1 MNVCNIPMCTLS
13 ILILFTDSNFKY
25 STENRKPAVPRR
37 DEMPVHGIRTTKNFI
52 TQNAVENI
60 MSVPKQPQKK
70 YVDTKKGD
78 TQNLI
83 PSGLEPTFLHKKV
96 NVLMVVTGDF
106 TF

>member
-1 MNVCNIPMCTLS
+1 M
-13 ILILFTDSNFKY
+13 LIYAGTSTFKY
-25 STENRKPAVPRR
+25 ENENRKPPVPRR

-83 PSGLEPTFLHKKV
+83 PSGMEPIYVHKKV
-96 NVLMVVTGDF
+96 
-106 TF
+106 